1 MHVCVA
7 KNASQ
12 SSMCLSMPA
21 CSLAAR
27 HGSTMAS
34 CLRRT
39 KLTRMPPSTMTRHG
53 NTVTFQAQ
61 PWVSVQL
68 FIVFLVGGG
77 GGENRNKVHSFPSL
91 WYYIEKLGVGLGM
104 KLLLTFSCQYSHS
117 NFLLIIGYKLAFN
130 YLKAKRFVDAIDVCH
145 MVLEKHPQYP
155 KIKRDILDKARQSL
169 RP

>member
-39 KLTRMPPSTMTRHG
+39 KLTRMPPSTTTRHG

-77 GGENRNKVHSFPSL
+77 G
-91 WYYIEKLGVGLGM
+91 EKTETKFTLFQVCGI
-104 KLLLTFSCQYSHS
+104 T
-117 NFLLIIGYKLAFN
+117 
-130 YLKAKRFVDAIDVCH
+130 LKNWEWAWG
-145 MVLEKHPQYP
+145 
-155 KIKRDILDKARQSL
+155 
-169 RP
+169 